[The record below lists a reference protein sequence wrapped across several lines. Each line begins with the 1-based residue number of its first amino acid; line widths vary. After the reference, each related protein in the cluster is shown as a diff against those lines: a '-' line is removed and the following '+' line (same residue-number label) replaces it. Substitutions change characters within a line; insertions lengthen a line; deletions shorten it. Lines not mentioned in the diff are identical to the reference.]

1 MITIEITGESPWIFT
16 EFYKEVD
23 EEKVLIEKLGPWDN
37 LEWATEWSNNHLAEL
52 NEEETPE

>member
-52 NEEETPE
+52 QANEE